1 MREESGFT
9 LIELILVV
17 VIIGI
22 LAGAVTLS
30 FAGRS
35 EEARI
40 ARARHD
46 IVVYQ
51 DAVDMFA
58 IDNNDTYPKSL
69 NELVGG
75 KRTYLRSGVK
85 KDPWGRDYIYVYPGK
100 HGSYDIFSAGKDGI
114 SGSADDVT
122 SWGEAPT
129 PDALK
134 QPAN

>member
-22 LAGAVTLS
+22 LAGAVTLQ

-40 ARARHD
+40 ARARSD
-46 IVVYQ
+46 INEYQ
-51 DAVDMFA
+51 SGVDLFA

-69 NELVGG
+69 NDLFGG
-75 KRTYLRSGVK
+75 KRNYVRKVQ
-85 KDPWGRDYIYVYPGK
+85 KDPWGKDYVYVYPGK
-100 HGSYDIFSAGKDGI
+100 HGSPYDIFSTGKDGI
-114 SGSADDVT
+114 SGNEDDVT
-122 SWGEAPT
+122 SWGEPPT
-129 PDALK
+129 PEALK
-134 QPAN
+134 GK